1 MENQGIKSTIAVHA
15 KYHAFR
21 LAEGLHKMGILD
33 RIYTPVPKFKLTSYD
48 LPKRAIKSFW
58 LLGALKYLNLRLGR
72 VVSDDALTG
81 FFDRWV
87 SFSLKRPAEQWVF
100 TAYSG
105 YCERSITKAKEL
117 GAVACVERSCPHIDF
132 QTELVGEEKSIL
144 LKRKEPAMQN
154 PVWERMKREYEIADY
169 IITPSNYS
177 RNSFLERGFDPSKIL
192 ITPLCNEKRVVLR
205 GGVKRYP
212 EQFTVLCVGGN
223 FYRKGIVYLLQA
235 WKMLGLNGAKLII
248 KGEVPPEFSNLTALP
263 GVEIVREH
271 LSEKELEDF
280 YNRATLLVLPSI
292 DDGFGM
298 VVVEAMSIGLPVI
311 ITKNVGAADIIKDG
325 EEGFVVPIRDASA
338 IAEKILFFREHPEKV
353 EAMGR
358 KAIGTAKDYT
368 PERYAERVAKVYK
381 KIFTK

>member
-1 MENQGIKSTIAVHA
+1 MENQGIRSTIAVHA
-15 KYHAFR
+15 KYHALR

-72 VVSDDALTG
+72 MVSDDVLTG

-87 SFSLKRPAEQWVF
+87 SFSLKRPAEKWVF

-105 YCERSITKAKEL
+105 YCERSISKAKEL

-132 QTELVGEEKSIL
+132 QTELVGEERSIL
-144 LKRKEPAMQN
+144 LKRKEPAIKN

-169 IITPSNYS
+169 IITPSHYS

-192 ITPLCNEKRVVLR
+192 ITPLCNEKKVVLR
-205 GGVKRYP
+205 GGIKRYP
-212 EQFTVLCVGGN
+212 EQFTILCVGGN
-223 FYRKGIVYLLQA
+223 FYRKGIVYLLGA
-235 WKMLGLNGAKLII
+235 WKMLGLSGAKLII
-248 KGEVPPEFSNLTALP
+248 KGEIPPEFNDLTVVP
-263 GVEIVREH
+263 SVEIVKEH
-271 LSEKELEDF
+271 LSEKELEDL

-298 VVVEAMSIGLPVI
+298 VVVEAMSVGLPVI
-311 ITKNVGAADIIKDG
+311 ITENVGAADIIKNG
-325 EEGFVVPIRDASA
+325 EEGFVVPIRDPGA
-338 IAEKILFFREHPEKV
+338 IAEKISFFHEHPGKV
-353 EAMGR
+353 EAMGQ
-358 KAIGTAKDYT
+358 KAMETAKNYT
-368 PERYAERVAKVYK
+368 PERYAERVTEVYK
-381 KIFTK
+381 KILAR